1 MCESGKFYGTLI
13 DPVLKRMRWHVA
25 LEVES
30 NQTVVDI
37 ACGTGAQAIELAK
50 TASEVVGIDY
60 SESMIQFAQKAAQNQ
75 NLSNVEF
82 QIGDAS
88 NLSTLKNN
96 SFDVAIMTMALHQFD
111 SKLHTPILDEL
122 KRVANKIIIVDYVV
136 PLPNNYVGIGS
147 RIAEF
152 LAGKEHNRNFKHF
165 CKLGGLNTILKS
177 NQLKIEKSKFI
188 AKGAFQLVVCSPI

>member
-88 NLSTLKNN
+88 NLSALKNN